1 MSEPI
6 HYMTI
11 ESLSAEIEAGR
22 LSPVEVTE
30 HMLARIKR
38 LDGKLKSYATVM
50 ADSAMAEA
58 RQAEAEISTGN
69 YKGKLHGVP
78 IAVKDLC
85 YTKGV
90 RTMGGLKVLADH
102 VPDFDATVVERFR
115 VAGAVMLGKLNLTEG
130 AMAGYN
136 PDFDVP
142 DNPWRSG
149 YWSGASSSGSGAAT
163 AAGLAFATLGSD
175 TGGSIR
181 HPAAMCG
188 TVGLKPTYGLV
199 SRHGVLDLG
208 QTLDHVGPLTRSA
221 VDAGIITQ
229 AIAGH
234 DPQDP
239 TSLPYP
245 AADLLAGVG
254 KSLKG
259 VRVGWDEQYAS
270 EDLARDHAAAVAAA
284 KDAAQA
290 LGAEIVP
297 VTMPTRLREYLAEW
311 QVICTAEAADAHRA
325 TYPSRAQDYGPW
337 FRGWLEQGNSYS
349 AMDYA
354 RAHIARTEH
363 NGALAETMAGIDLLL
378 CPSSPRAA
386 YPHPREIAYGP
397 IPPDRDPWTSRF
409 TVPMDFAGLP
419 CLALPCGLSDDGLP
433 LSFQFVGHKRS
444 EALLVQAGAAYEGA
458 TEWHQLHPPGWD

>member
-11 ESLSAEIEAGR
+11 ESLSAEIEARR

-102 VPDFDATVVERFR
+102 VPNFDATVVERFR

-290 LGAEIVP
+290 LG
-297 VTMPTRLREYLAEW
+297 
-311 QVICTAEAADAHRA
+311 
-325 TYPSRAQDYGPW
+325 G
-337 FRGWLEQGNSYS
+337 
-349 AMDYA
+349 
-354 RAHIARTEH
+354 
-363 NGALAETMAGIDLLL
+363 
-378 CPSSPRAA
+378 
-386 YPHPREIAYGP
+386 
-397 IPPDRDPWTSRF
+397 
-409 TVPMDFAGLP
+409 
-419 CLALPCGLSDDGLP
+419 
-433 LSFQFVGHKRS
+433 
-444 EALLVQAGAAYEGA
+444 
-458 TEWHQLHPPGWD
+458 